1 MDRLHRTRLL
11 FGDTTTEKLRTA
23 TVMVVGC
30 GAVGSFAIE
39 ALARTGIGHII
50 VVDFDMVE
58 ESNINRQL
66 FALDSTVGMA
76 KVDVATARIHD
87 INPNTH
93 VTAYNIRWDGATEL
107 DVRPDF
113 VIDAIDDVPAKV
125 ALYKWCASHNIPFIS
140 SMGAALKMDVTQIKI
155 APISRTTV
163 CPLAGRVRRAVRELN
178 LPDFPVVFSTERP
191 APVSGH
197 AKNMGSNVTVTGTFG
212 LMLANFV
219 IRNTIECAAICAR
232 K

>member
-11 FGDTTTEKLRTA
+11 FGDTATDGLRAA

-50 VVDFDMVE
+50 VVDFDSVD

-66 FALDSTVGMA
+66 FALDSTIGVA
-76 KVDVATARIHD
+76 KVDVACARIHD
-87 INPNTH
+87 INPDTR
-93 VTAYNIRWDGATEL
+93 VTAYNMFWDENTDL

-113 VIDAIDDVPAKV
+113 VIDAIDTVPSKV
-125 ALYKWCASHNIPFIS
+125 ALYKWCTSHNIPFIS

-155 APISRTTV
+155 APISRTAV
-163 CPLAGRVRRAVRELN
+163 CPLAGRVRRAVRELD
-178 LPDFPVVFSTERP
+178 LPDFPVVFSTEHP

-197 AKNMGSNVTVTGTFG
+197 AKNMGSNVTVTGIFG

-219 IRNTIECAAICAR
+219 I
-232 K
+232 KKLLS

>member
-11 FGDTTTEKLRTA
+11 FGDTATDGLRAA

-39 ALARTGIGHII
+39 GLARTGIGHII
-50 VVDFDMVE
+50 VVDFDSVD

-66 FALDSTVGMA
+66 FALDSTVGA
-76 KVDVATARIHD
+76 PKVDVATARIHD
-87 INPNTH
+87 INPDTR
-93 VTAYNIRWDGATEL
+93 VTAYNMFWDENTDL

-113 VIDAIDDVPAKV
+113 VIDAIDTVPSKV
-125 ALYKWCASHNIPFIS
+125 ALYKWCASHNIPFVS

-163 CPLAGRVRRAVRELN
+163 CPLAGRVRRAVRELD

-219 IRNTIECAAICAR
+219 I
-232 K
+232 KKLLL